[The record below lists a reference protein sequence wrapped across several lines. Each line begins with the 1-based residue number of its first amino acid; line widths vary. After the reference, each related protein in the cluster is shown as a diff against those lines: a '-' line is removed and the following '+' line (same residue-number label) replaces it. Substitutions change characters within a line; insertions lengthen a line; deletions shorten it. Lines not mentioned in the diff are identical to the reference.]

1 MVMSV
6 KREFVIMPEFDKQ
19 WKAMNLTD
27 NGLRKLE
34 QCILEDPKV
43 GSVVKGTG
51 KLRKLRFAFDNKG
64 KSGSVRV
71 LYIDFTVYEKTYLI
85 TAYPKNAKDNLSKE
99 ECNQIKNLIV
109 TLEQFLKE
117 ARHGNK

>member
-6 KREFVIMPEFDKQ
+6 KREFIIMPEFDKQ

-27 NGLRKLE
+27 NSLRKLE
-34 QCILEDPKV
+34 QCILDDPQV
-43 GSVVKGTG
+43 GTVVKGTG

-64 KSGSVRV
+64 KSGSIRV
-71 LYIDFTVYEKTYLI
+71 VYVDFKVYEKVYLI
-85 TAYPKNAKDNLSKE
+85 TAYPKNEKDNLSKE
-99 ECNQIKNLIV
+99 ECNQIKSMIV
-109 TLEQFLKE
+109 MLEQALKE